1 MNISFGI
8 ISKDLLETKSID
20 AFLDNAKEYGHDIY
34 SVIAAYSRHIDYDVV
49 NKLREKV
56 NVEIVKINDHDIMC
70 DQLADMRMKNTSIK
84 NLINCSVVEEN
95 GIIPYGTNRNNVIM
109 KGILTGVDTLVFV
122 DTDVFPYVLVEESG
136 SVKNIKIDFIGRH
149 LEYLNREDVYITTSD
164 YSGYYIIPPMDFD
177 GMYELFRGIQKNTSY
192 DYIKNSN
199 LHKCFVGDNY
209 NSRKVFET
217 NKILGGNVAI
227 KLKVFRK
234 ILPFF
239 SSSYVVNGELF
250 LTRGEDTLMGIEVSR
265 LKTHKCIDIDTKI
278 FHNTYSH
285 YPAVPNILTEEAIKD
300 RFFYA
305 CMGWI
310 GRNPFLNWIHG
321 EDVAIKR
328 IEQTQALKVGAK
340 EIARY
345 LNDDRFLI
353 LEDAIDVSY
362 DRLDVVIKEY
372 RDLSVSWKEFIVKHD
387 EWRKKYA
394 NTDNQSFSAR
404 RFG

>member
-8 ISKDLLETKSID
+8 ITKDLLDTGSVD
-20 AFLDNAKEYGHDIY
+20 AFLDNAEEYGHDVY
-34 SVIAAYSRHIDYDVV
+34 SVIAAYSRHIDYEIVER
-49 NKLREKV
+49 LRKRV

-70 DQLADMRMKNTSIK
+70 DQLADMRMSNSSIR
-84 NLINCSVVEEN
+84 NLINCAVVEEN

-109 KGILTGVDTLVFV
+109 KGILTGVDVLVFV
-122 DTDVFPYVLVEESG
+122 DTDVYPSLLVEESG
-136 SVKNIKIDFIGRH
+136 SVKNIKIDFLGRH
-149 LEYLNREDVYITTSD
+149 LEYLKKEDVYVTTSD
-164 YSGYYIIPPMDFD
+164 YSGYYIIPPMNFD
-177 GMYELFRGIQKNTSY
+177 GMQDLFRGIQKNTSY
-192 DYIKNSN
+192 DFIKNSN
-199 LHKCFVGDNY
+199 IHNCFVGDNY
-209 NSRKVFET
+209 HNRKPFET

-239 SSSYVVNGELF
+239 SSSYIVNGERF
-250 LTRGEDTLMGIEVSR
+250 LTRGEDTLMGIEINR

-278 FHNTYSH
+278 FHNTYSN
-285 YPAVPNILTEEAIKD
+285 YPQIPDILNDEKIKD
-300 RFFYA
+300 RFYYA

-321 EDVAIKR
+321 EDVSHKR
-328 IEQTQALKVGAK
+328 IEQGRALKVGAK

-353 LEDAIDVSY
+353 LEEALEISY

-372 RDLSVSWKEFIVKHD
+372 RDLTTSWKEFIVKHD
-387 EWRKKYA
+387 EWRGKI
-394 NTDNQSFSAR
+394 
-404 RFG
+404 